1 MPTVSKIQRNY
12 QITLPAAIRKKARLR
27 VGDLVGF
34 EVRENG
40 ILIKPLET
48 IDRDQAWFWSK
59 RWQAEERKVETDF
72 RAGRVKVSKSVKEFV
87 DELDR

>member
-1 MPTVSKIQRNY
+1 MGIVSKIQRNY
-12 QITLPAAIRKKARLR
+12 QVTLPASIRKKARLR

-48 IDRDQAWFWSK
+48 IDRSQAWFWSK
-59 RWQAEERKVETDF
+59 QWQEEEQKVEQDF
-72 RAGRVKVSKSVKEFV
+72 KSGRIKISKSVKEFS
-87 DELDR
+87 DELDK

>member
-1 MPTVSKIQRNY
+1 MAAVSKIQRNY
-12 QITLPAAIRKKARLR
+12 QVTLPAAVRKKARLH

-48 IDRDQAWFWSK
+48 IDRNQAWFWSR
-59 RWQAEERKVETDF
+59 RWQEEERKVEQDF
-72 RAGRVKVSKSVKEFV
+72 QTGRVKVSKNVKAFLH
-87 DELDR
+87 ELDT

>member
-1 MPTVSKIQRNY
+1 MSTVSKIQRNY
-12 QITLPAAIRKKARLR
+12 QVTLPASVRKKARLQ

-48 IDRDQAWFWSK
+48 IDRSQAWFWSK
-59 RWQAEERKVETDF
+59 RWQEEEQKVEQDF
-72 RAGRVKVSKSVKEFV
+72 KSGRIKVSKSIKEFL
-87 DELDR
+87 DELDK